1 MNSITQNGAMTGFQK
16 AQAAIIAGYMEAYPQ
31 YTPEMVSKA
40 VAQAVL
46 TPSVLRLEQAV
57 SITSSSYYFPVKT
70 NEFNAQGVGARPTEV
85 RLHDQDAFYTTAM
98 MMYISKVSSNAAPYP
113 TNMLLDTSPNPIT
126 YPLAFAAGVSG
137 GVNFGSALLTL
148 WNGNMTLKVNERTLM
163 TAFPLYDFLQIP
175 QTQLTG
181 ATNSPQT
188 EFDGTGVQFME
199 PNPVFIGT
207 KKNQLSLNLPGNITT
222 TEATPVIIVL
232 KFWGY
237 LAQNITLFT

>member
-1 MNSITQNGAMTGFQK
+1 MNSITQNGAQTGFEK
-16 AQAAIIAGYMEAYPQ
+16 AEQAIIDGYIKAYPN
-31 YTPEMVSKA
+31 YSPEQITAAVKA
-40 VAQAVL
+40 AVL

-57 SITSSSYYFPVKT
+57 TITASTYFFPVKT

-85 RLHDQDAFYTTAM
+85 RLHDQDAFYASSM
-98 MMYISKVSSNAAPYP
+98 NMYISKTSSNVAPYP
-113 TNMLLDTSPNPIT
+113 TNMLLDTYPNAIT

-175 QTQLTG
+175 QTQLTA

-188 EFDGTGVQFME
+188 QFDGTGVQFME

-207 KKNQLSLNLPGNITT
+207 KKNQLNLALPGNITT
-222 TEATPVIIVL
+222 TEATPVIIIL